1 MLLIRQ
7 FGNDT
12 ECADLPEAIEM
23 LKKKYAGTGVAL
35 HWKKPSGITA
45 VTYVDVQEEGGLIN
59 TYSRE
64 AFDLSMIFGE

>member
-12 ECADLPEAIEM
+12 ECADLPEAIEV
-23 LKKKYAGTGVAL
+23 LKEKYSGTGVAL

-45 VTYVDVQEEGGLIN
+45 VAYVDVQEEGGLIN